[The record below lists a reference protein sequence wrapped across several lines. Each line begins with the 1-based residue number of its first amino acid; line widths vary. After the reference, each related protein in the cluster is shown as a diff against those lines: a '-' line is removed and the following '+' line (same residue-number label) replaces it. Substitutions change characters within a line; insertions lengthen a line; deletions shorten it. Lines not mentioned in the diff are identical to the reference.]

1 MRTILGIW
9 CDSRSY
15 ALHLQG
21 HGRGRSVST
30 DCQCREADFGKEKNV
45 ARDSCSAD
53 CAVVVGV
60 MFRPKRTESGKIA
73 DVPKANRR
81 NIMIRGLKP
90 EAKIVERERRR
101 TPRYPFIASAELI
114 EEKADVRIA
123 SRVSELSLHGC
134 YLDMMNPFP
143 HGDSRPREDRR
154 WRCIFPSQGQDHL
167 LANEYG
173 RRRELPPD
181 RARIPGGAGA
191 LAGRGGERFPEAGRV
206 IVPQC
211 GAASTPVPTQ
221 RDVAAE
227 STTND
232 N

>member
-1 MRTILGIW
+1 MRTISGIS
-9 CDSRSY
+9 CDSSGCV
-15 ALHLQG
+15 LHLQG
-21 HGRGRSVST
+21 RERDRTVPT
-30 DCQCREADFGKEKNV
+30 DCQRREADFDEEKNA
-45 ARDSCSAD
+45 ARDSRSAE
-53 CAVVVGV
+53 CAIVVGLMV
-60 MFRPKRTESGKIA
+60 RPKRAEGSEIA
-73 DVPKANRR
+73 GRSQLVKAFWERLPAQKANRR
-81 NIMIRGLKP
+81 TIMIRGFKP
-90 EAKIVERERRR
+90 EAAIAYQEKRRS
-101 TPRYPFIASAELI
+101 PRYPFIASAELI

-154 WRCIFPSQGQDHL
+154 WRCNFPSKGQDHL

-191 LAGRGGERFPEAGRV
+191 LAGRGGERIPEASGV

-211 GAASTPVPTQ
+211 GAV
-221 RDVAAE
+221 
-227 STTND
+227 
-232 N
+232 

>member
-1 MRTILGIW
+1 MGTPPSSKGKSSYHYDKRFQTGGGHRI
-9 CDSRSY
+9 SRETPF
-15 ALHLQG
+15 AQVPVHRQ
-21 HGRGRSVST
+21 RRA
-30 DCQCREADFGKEKNV
+30 DRRE
-45 ARDSCSAD
+45 S
-53 CAVVVGV
+53 
-60 MFRPKRTESGKIA
+60 
-73 DVPKANRR
+73 
-81 NIMIRGLKP
+81 
-90 EAKIVERERRR
+90 RR
-101 TPRYPFIASAELI
+101 TDRLPGERAKPARLLPGHDE
-114 EEKADVRIA
+114 
-123 SRVSELSLHGC
+123 SL
-134 YLDMMNPFP
+134 P